1 MHVTGAVS
9 RQVDDAEAAMTRL
22 RGAPPTELAGIA
34 VTVEDLLAR
43 DGQQRTDALIFTG
56 EDAGTS
62 VRVVVRPS
70 GTEPKLKSYTE
81 VRCAPTDD
89 LDSARAHA
97 KMLSQVLAD
106 AAARW

>member
-1 MHVTGAVS
+1 
-9 RQVDDAEAAMTRL
+9 MTRL

-34 VTVEDLLAR
+34 VTVEDLLTR
-43 DGQQRTDALIFTG
+43 DGQQCTDALIFTG

-97 KMLSQVLAD
+97 NMLSQVLAD